1 MNPPSFRHRMQ
12 LFGPSSKALIVRSAT
27 VVLLSCSVLHAFAQQ
42 SRETDLRIQFLQSRV
57 SADPDSAIEHN
68 RLGAAYLQKARES
81 GDLAYYDLAEKAVR
95 RSLELESTHE
105 QAASTFSLLS
115 TVEFSKHNFKEAA
128 EDAERALKLDPQD
141 LGAAVSA
148 GDAYAERGEYET
160 ARRYYSQV
168 DSARRSQRP
177 SVQYLK
183 LTRQATLALALANPK
198 DAIPALEQAVDAAQK
213 ARLPSENVAWTQFT
227 LGEAYLQNGD
237 FGNAETALRA
247 SLQTF
252 PGYHRALAGMAQVR
266 VAQRRYKEA
275 ISNYQK
281 AIAVIPLPVYVSA
294 LGDLYKE
301 LGNAKEAEKQYKLV
315 EYIAALSFLSKNVYN
330 RELATFYADHEMH
343 QARAVE
349 LARREFEVRHDLYTQ
364 DALAWALFNNGQK
377 QEAMEA
383 ARALESFRLQD
394 PLMLYHLGMICEGFG
409 EREKSRKYLET
420 ALAINPQF
428 HIFYADHARELLGRP
443 MLKAENSKAAQ

>member
-1 MNPPSFRHRMQ
+1 MQ
-12 LFGPSSKALIVRSAT
+12 PFGPSSKVLILRSAT
-27 VVLLSCSVLHAFAQQ
+27 VVFLSCLIVVHAAAQQ
-42 SRETDLRIQFLQSRV
+42 SRETDLLIQFFQSRV
-57 SADPDSAIEHN
+57 SADPDSAGEHN

-81 GDLAYYDLAEKAVR
+81 GDLTYYDLAEKAVR
-95 RSLELESTHE
+95 RSLELESTHG

-115 TVEFSKHNFKEAA
+115 TVDFSKHNFKEAA
-128 EDAERALKLDPQD
+128 EDAERALKLDPED

-160 ARRYYSQV
+160 ARRYYAQV
-168 DSARRSQRP
+168 DSARHSQRP

-183 LTRQATLALALANPK
+183 LTREATLALALANPK
-198 DAIPALEQAVDAAQK
+198 EAIPALEQAVDAAQK
-213 ARLPSENVAWTQFT
+213 AHLPRENIAWTQFT

-237 FGNAETALRA
+237 FGNAEKALRG

-252 PGYHRALAGMAQVR
+252 PGYHRALGGMAQVR
-266 VAQRRYKEA
+266 VAQRRYNEA

-294 LGDLYKE
+294 LGDLYKKV
-301 LGNAKEAEKQYKLV
+301 GNTHEAEKQYKLV
-315 EYIAALSFLSKNVYN
+315 EYIAALSLLSKNVYN
-330 RELATFYADHEMH
+330 RELAIFYADHDVH
-343 QARAVE
+343 QLTAVE

-364 DALAWALFNNGQK
+364 DALAWSLFKNGQTK
-377 QEAMEA
+377 QAMEA
-383 ARALESFRLQD
+383 ARPLESFRLQD
-394 PLMLYHLGMICEGFG
+394 PLMLYHLGMICEGIG

-428 HIFYADHARELLGRP
+428 HIFYADHARELLNGR
-443 MLKAENSKAAQ
+443 MLKAENSKASQ